1 MNQAAWGVTC
11 GCGRVTSRRWAN
23 TRHAMVYFT
32 VYLKNL
38 NNGTGYVDT
47 ALADDQLMRDYLQF
61 LDIGVKAHKAYAVVD
76 AANNDAPVGV
86 FAVNLADVAA
96 ITATVPQ
103 QDTQPELFPPA
114 ESPAAPAPA
123 PEAGSPASAVE
134 PDEPEK

>member
-1 MNQAAWGVTC
+1 
-11 GCGRVTSRRWAN
+11 
-23 TRHAMVYFT
+23 MVYFT

-47 ALADDQLMRDYLQF
+47 ALADDQLMRDFLQF

-103 QDTQPELFPPA
+103 QANHPELFPTVEEASQAGATVPV
-114 ESPAAPAPA
+114 AAP
-123 PEAGSPASAVE
+123 PASEVE
-134 PDEPEK
+134 LDRASG

>member
-1 MNQAAWGVTC
+1 
-11 GCGRVTSRRWAN
+11 
-23 TRHAMVYFT
+23 MVYFT

-76 AANNDAPVGV
+76 GANNDVPVGV

-96 ITATVPQ
+96 MTATVPR
-103 QDTQPELFPPA
+103 QDTQPDLFSQAEAPA
-114 ESPAAPAPA
+114 AAAPAP
-123 PEAGSPASAVE
+123 EVE
-134 PDEPEK
+134 PSASVVEPSEPEK

>member
-1 MNQAAWGVTC
+1 
-11 GCGRVTSRRWAN
+11 
-23 TRHAMVYFT
+23 MVYFT

-61 LDIGVKAHKAYAVVD
+61 LDIGVKAHRAYAVVD
-76 AANNDAPVGV
+76 AANNDSPVGV

-103 QDTQPELFPPA
+103 QNDHPELFSPPEA
-114 ESPAAPAPA
+114 VTPKPAAGEEPA
-123 PEAGSPASAVE
+123 ASEVE
-134 PDEPEK
+134 PDERAK

>member
-1 MNQAAWGVTC
+1 
-11 GCGRVTSRRWAN
+11 
-23 TRHAMVYFT
+23 MVYFT

-103 QDTQPELFPPA
+103 QNEHPELF
-114 ESPAAPAPA
+114 AAPAPPAPVAEPA
-123 PEAGSPASAVE
+123 PEAPASDVE
-134 PDEPEK
+134 ADERAK

>member
-1 MNQAAWGVTC
+1 
-11 GCGRVTSRRWAN
+11 
-23 TRHAMVYFT
+23 MVYFT

-61 LDIGVKAHKAYAVVD
+61 LDIGMKAHRAYAVVD

-103 QDTQPELFPPA
+103 QNDHPELFQAPEESAAKSAAAA
-114 ESPAAPAPA
+114 ES
-123 PEAGSPASAVE
+123 SASEVE
-134 PDEPEK
+134 PDARAK

>member
-1 MNQAAWGVTC
+1 
-11 GCGRVTSRRWAN
+11 
-23 TRHAMVYFT
+23 MVYFT

-61 LDIGVKAHKAYAVVD
+61 LDIGVKAHRAYAVVD
-76 AANNDAPVGV
+76 PGAKDVPVGI

-103 QDTQPELFPPA
+103 QDHHPELFSSATTPSASEVELEPP
-114 ESPAAPAPA
+114 P
-123 PEAGSPASAVE
+123 
-134 PDEPEK
+134 K